1 MNTRINKKQVARL
14 AFLFSVRRDG
24 RRTRIA
30 RQTRTKNLHFAPAER
45 GRLPQGKLHALALF
59 ALCERRLMSR
69 LPHQQRASRKTC
81 FFVFCA
87 VRWAQNPYREADQNR
102 KFALYSCRART
113 FATRQT
119 PCARL
124 VRTMRAPFNV
134 PSPAPYRVFIAK
146 VMNTRYFFAHI
157 GLLGA
162 GILLFL
168 LCRSGQ
174 TVDRYTLRTQQ

>member
-1 MNTRINKKQVARL
+1 MVEPLREWRN
-14 AFLFSVRRDG
+14 
-24 RRTRIA
+24 
-30 RQTRTKNLHFAPAER
+30 RQTRTFE
-45 GRLPQGKLHALALF
+45 GRVSSTYGFK
-59 ALCERRLMSR
+59 SR

-124 VRTMRAPFNV
+124 VRTMRAPINV

-146 VMNTRYFFAHI
+146 VMNARYFFAHI